1 MCDPLRFKTCF
12 QVQDITMRVFL
23 QKDLPDEIRMLAFMI
38 LFETKP
44 PFGLVSAITA
54 HLMEEKD
61 LHVASFAYSY
71 LRSIARSRTPDNH
84 FL

>member
-1 MCDPLRFKTCF
+1 MCDPLRFKTCS
-12 QVQDITMRVFL
+12 QVQDITMKVFL
-23 QKDLPDEIRMLAFMI
+23 QKDLHHEIRMLAFVI

-71 LRSIARSRTPDNH
+71 FRSIARSRTPENH